1 VRPKREVIVD
11 CRVPILSVELV
22 LWSLDFGSNGVI
34 DTGIYCHLRS
44 LDTSLLDRII
54 RNA

>member
-1 VRPKREVIVD
+1 MRPKREVIVD

-34 DTGIYCHLRS
+34 DNRN
-44 LDTSLLDRII
+44 LLSF
-54 RNA
+54 ALT